1 MSVLTSALDN
11 VRISSMGASC
21 FPAMANSFC
30 IWTGSLANRNVS
42 VRSLD
47 LSPRLFATFLN
58 LFRKSLNVSV
68 DGS

>member
-1 MSVLTSALDN
+1 MD
-11 VRISSMGASC
+11 ASC

-47 LSPRLFATFLN
+47 LSPKACFATFLN
-58 LFRKSLNVSV
+58 LFRKSLNVSA